1 MLESKDR
8 EYCEWAR
15 VHSLKSSLDE
25 NRLEQRV
32 KTAIEAEAM
41 SQQRL
46 ASGEAEIAE
55 LRGNMET
62 AKRYIWN
69 IYNSL

>member
-15 VHSLKSSLDE
+15 AHSLKSSLDDS
-25 NRLEQRV
+25 RLEQRV
-32 KTAIEAEAM
+32 KAAIEAEAT

-46 ASGEAEIAE
+46 ASGEAQIAE
-55 LRGNMET
+55 LRGKMES
-62 AKRYIWN
+62 ARR
-69 IYNSL
+69 